1 MGKFQYKGNIQPSS
15 YLFSTLFK
23 NCCSILIEIKPHKIY
38 KERVPAIFMENI
50 LVADVMTREIFTAK
64 PDTSL
69 LECAKMMIR
78 KKVGSLP
85 IVDKKNLVGFLSQR
99 DILWAI
105 VKNPRTKLSEITAK
119 DLSPKKIA
127 TLKPDTTL
135 DIAIKKMNSL
145 KFDRFPVVKNNE
157 LLGIVTSKDIL
168 SFHPEFYP
176 ELEELSMI
184 REEEEKLKRIKIT
197 KEGPHVTDGV
207 CEECGDRGP
216 LYRIHGML
224 VCDSCRSSI

>member
-1 MGKFQYKGNIQPSS
+1 
-15 YLFSTLFK
+15 
-23 NCCSILIEIKPHKIY
+23 
-38 KERVPAIFMENI
+38 MEKVF
-50 LVADVMTREIFTAK
+50 VADVMTREPFTAK

-69 LECAKMMIR
+69 LECSRIMIR

-85 IVDKKNLVGFLSQR
+85 IVDKKKLVGFLSQR
-99 DILWAI
+99 DILWAL
-105 VKNPRTKLSEITAK
+105 VKNPRANLSKIKAE

-135 DIAIKKMNSL
+135 NVAIKKMNSF

-197 KEGPHVTDGV
+197 KEGPNMTDGI
-207 CEECGDRGP
+207 CEECGKRGT
-216 LYRIHGML
+216 LYRVNGML
-224 VCDSCRSSI
+224 ICDSCRGSI